1 MLYLINPDARCKGS
15 ISLGNYCGQCTHCR
29 DSISRMHS
37 TLWSIAKQSTL
48 ISEDMYRIRELAA
61 EGLGF
66 TDVQQLNDI
75 LFSSK

>member
-1 MLYLINPDARCKGS
+1 MLYLTNPEVRCKGC
-15 ISLGNYCGQCTHCR
+15 IPLNNYCGQCTYCR
-29 DSISRMHS
+29 QSISKMHS
-37 TLWSIAKQSTL
+37 TLWAIAKQSTL
-48 ISEDMYRIRELAA
+48 ISEDMYRVRELAA